1 MIKLHNVSKTFNNKD
16 DILKPISLEIED
28 KKILGIVGENGAGKT
43 TLIKIMTGLVIP
55 SSGTVFYDNELLCHK
70 TLREIYRKISI
81 VLDGGRSVQW
91 RLTAKDNFYYYST
104 LKDVKDNEIKKN
116 IEKYKKMFK
125 INELIDKKVN
135 DMSLGQKQLIA
146 IVTALIS
153 NCKYMFLDEPT
164 NGLDLETKCNL
175 VEVLKKIKQD
185 EDHTIVIT
193 THDLEFLLSVA
204 DECVVMDRGKI
215 IKSINLDNEK
225 FESSYKYYKD
235 SFLGLEK

>member
-104 LKDVKDNEIKKN
+104 LKDVKDNEIKEN

-175 VEVLKKIKQD
+175 VEVLKNK
-185 EDHTIVIT
+185 
-193 THDLEFLLSVA
+193 A
-204 DECVVMDRGKI
+204 R
-215 IKSINLDNEK
+215 
-225 FESSYKYYKD
+225 
-235 SFLGLEK
+235 

>member
-104 LKDVKDNEIKKN
+104 LKDVKDNEITDQYFPQRGTVPRN
-116 IEKYKKMFK
+116 QK
-125 INELIDKKVN
+125 ISKT
-135 DMSLGQKQLIA
+135 MR
-146 IVTALIS
+146 
-153 NCKYMFLDEPT
+153 
-164 NGLDLETKCNL
+164 
-175 VEVLKKIKQD
+175 LKKI
-185 EDHTIVIT
+185 
-193 THDLEFLLSVA
+193 
-204 DECVVMDRGKI
+204 
-215 IKSINLDNEK
+215 
-225 FESSYKYYKD
+225 
-235 SFLGLEK
+235 